1 MYRVFTRTEGIGM
14 AGPAAIG
21 IDLTEDERAE
31 LTRLAR
37 RRKTSQALATR
48 ARIVLAAADG
58 QSNADV
64 CRTLGVSRPTVQ
76 TWRRRFAEHR
86 LDGLHDEPRPGT
98 PRTVSDEQVH
108 EVVTRTLETKPKD
121 ATHWSTRS
129 LAAELGLSQSTVSR
143 IWRAF
148 NLQPHRAE
156 TFKLSTDPRFVE
168 KVRDVVGL
176 YMDRENKA
184 IVLCV
189 DEKSQIQALDRTQ
202 PVLPMRPGSP
212 ERHTHEYVRH
222 GTTSLFAALDV
233 RTGVVIGECHRKHR
247 HQEFIRFLNSVDE
260 VIRETAQPGVEVH
273 IVMDNYATHKT
284 PAVKRWFA
292 RRPRYHMHFTPT
304 GASWLNQVERFFSE
318 ITTRRIRRGVF
329 RSVRS
334 LEKAIRD
341 YIDTRNE
348 DAKPFA
354 WTADADNILR
364 RVKNVCMDTSDSG
377 H

>member
-1 MYRVFTRTEGIGM
+1 MHTEGIGM
-14 AGPAAIG
+14 AGPAAIK
-21 IDLTEDERAE
+21 IELTGVERAE
-31 LTRLAR
+31 LMQWTR
-37 RRKTSQALATR
+37 RRKTSQALAMR

-58 QSNADV
+58 MNNADI
-64 CRTLGVSRPTVQ
+64 CRKLGVCRPTVQ
-76 TWRRRFAEHR
+76 TWRKRFAAHR
-86 LDGLHDEPRPGT
+86 MEGLNDEPRPGT
-98 PRTVSDEQVH
+98 PRTVSDEKVH
-108 EVVTRTLETKPKD
+108 EVVMRTLETKPKD

-156 TFKLSTDPRFVE
+156 TFKLSTDPMFVD

-176 YMDRENKA
+176 YMSPPEKA
-184 IVLCV
+184 IVLCI
-189 DEKSQIQALDRTQ
+189 DEKSQVQALDRTQ
-202 PVLPMRPGSP
+202 PMLPMRPGSP

-233 RTGVVIGECHRKHR
+233 QTGVVIGECHRKHR

-260 VIRETAQPGVEVH
+260 VIRETSEPGVEVH

-292 RRPRYHMHFTPT
+292 RRPRYHVHFTPT
-304 GASWLNQVERFFSE
+304 GASWINQVERFFSE
-318 ITTRRIRRGVF
+318 ITTRRIRRGAF

-334 LEKAIRD
+334 LERAIRD
-341 YIDTRNE
+341 YIAARNE
-348 DAKPFA
+348 NAGPFA

>member
-1 MYRVFTRTEGIGM
+1 MYRVCTHTEGIVM
-14 AGPAAIG
+14 AGPAALKIE
-21 IDLTEDERAE
+21 LTDDERAE
-31 LTRLAR
+31 LLRWTR

-48 ARIVLAAADG
+48 ARIVLAAAQG
-58 QSNADV
+58 LNNAQI
-64 CRTLGVSRPTVQ
+64 CTKLGLCRPTVI
-76 TWRRRFAEHR
+76 TWRRRFAERR
-86 LDGLHDEPRPGT
+86 LEGLDDEPRSGT

-108 EVVTRTLETKPKD
+108 EVVTRTLETKPRD
-121 ATHWSTRS
+121 ATHWSTRT
-129 LAAELGLSQSTVSR
+129 LAEELGLSQSTVSR

-148 NLQPHRAE
+148 NLQPHRAG
-156 TFKLSTDPRFVE
+156 TFKLSTDPLFVD

-176 YMDRENKA
+176 YMSPPDKA
-184 IVLCV
+184 IVLCI
-189 DEKSQIQALDRTQ
+189 DEKSQVQALDRTQ

-222 GTTSLFAALDV
+222 GTTSLFAALDIK
-233 RTGVVIGECHRKHR
+233 TGVVIGECHRKHR
-247 HQEFIRFLNSVDE
+247 HQEFIQFLNSVDE
-260 VIRETAQPGVEVH
+260 VVRETAEPGVSVH

-348 DAKPFA
+348 DARPFA

-364 RVKNVCMDTSDSG
+364 RVKNVCKDTSDSG

>member
-1 MYRVFTRTEGIGM
+1 M
-14 AGPAAIG
+14 AGPSASAIE
-21 IDLTEDERAE
+21 LTDDERAE
-31 LTRLAR
+31 LLRLTR
-37 RRKTSQALATR
+37 RRTSAQALAMR

-58 QSNADV
+58 LNNAQIATKLDV
-64 CRTLGVSRPTVQ
+64 CRPTVI
-76 TWRRRFAEHR
+76 TWRDRFAQRR
-86 LDGLHDEPRPGT
+86 LEGLHDEPRSGA

-121 ATHWSTRS
+121 ATHWSTRT
-129 LAAELGLSQSTVSR
+129 LAEELGLSQSTVSR
-143 IWRAF
+143 VWRAF

-156 TFKLSTDPRFVE
+156 TFKLSTDPLFVD

-176 YMDRENKA
+176 YMSPPDKA
-184 IVLCV
+184 IVLCI
-189 DEKSQIQALDRTQ
+189 DEKSQVQALDRTQ

-233 RTGVVIGECHRKHR
+233 QTGVVIGACHRKHR

-260 VIRETAQPGVEVH
+260 VVRETAQPGVEVH

-284 PAVKRWFA
+284 AAVKRWFA

-304 GASWLNQVERFFSE
+304 WASWLNQVELFFSE

-329 RSVRS
+329 RSVQS

-348 DAKPFA
+348 NAKPFA

-364 RVKNVCMDTSDSG
+364 RVKNVCKDTSDSE

>member
-1 MYRVFTRTEGIGM
+1 M

-21 IDLTEDERAE
+21 IELTADERTE
-31 LTRLAR
+31 LTRWTR

-48 ARIVLAAADG
+48 ARIVLAAAEG
-58 QSNADV
+58 MSNAEI
-64 CRTLGVSRPTVQ
+64 CRKLGVCRPTVQ
-76 TWRRRFAEHR
+76 TWRKRFAERR
-86 LDGLHDEPRPGT
+86 LEGLHDEPRPGT
-98 PRTVSDEQVH
+98 PRTVSDERVH
-108 EVVTRTLETKPKD
+108 EVVTRTLETKPRD

-148 NLQPHRAE
+148 NLQPHRSE
-156 TFKLSTDPRFVE
+156 TFKLSTDPMFVD

-176 YMDRENKA
+176 YMSPPDKA

-189 DEKSQIQALDRTQ
+189 DEKSQVQALDRTQ

-212 ERHTHEYVRH
+212 ERRTHEYVRH

-233 RTGVVIGECHRKHR
+233 QTGVVIGACHRKHR

-260 VIRETAQPGVEVH
+260 VVRETAEPGVEVH

-292 RRPRYHMHFTPT
+292 RRPRYHVHFTPT

-329 RSVRS
+329 RSVRA
-334 LEKAIRD
+334 LERAIRD

>member
-1 MYRVFTRTEGIGM
+1 M
-14 AGPAAIG
+14 AGPAAIA
-21 IDLTEDERAE
+21 IELTEDERAE
-31 LTRLAR
+31 LRRWTR

-58 QSNADV
+58 LNNAQI
-64 CRTLGVSRPTVQ
+64 CERLGVCRPTVQ
-76 TWRRRFAEHR
+76 TWRRRFAERR
-86 LDGLHDEPRPGT
+86 LEGLDDEPRSGR
-98 PRTVSDEQVH
+98 PRTVSDERVH
-108 EVVTRTLETKPKD
+108 EVVTRTLETKPTG
-121 ATHWSTRS
+121 ATHRSTRT
-129 LAAELGLSQSTVSR
+129 LAEELGVSQSTVSR

-148 NLQPHRAE
+148 NLQPHRSE

-176 YMDRENKA
+176 YMDRDSKA

-189 DEKSQIQALDRTQ
+189 DEKSQVQALDRTQ
-202 PVLPMRPGSP
+202 PLLPMRPGSP

-222 GTTSLFAALDV
+222 GTTSLFAALDI

-247 HQEFIRFLNSVDE
+247 HQEFIRFMYSVDE
-260 VIRETAQPGVEVH
+260 VIRETAEPGVEVH

-292 RRPRYHMHFTPT
+292 RRPRYHAHFTPT
-304 GASWLNQVERFFSE
+304 GASWLNQVERFFAE

-334 LEKAIRD
+334 LEKAIRE

-348 DAKPFA
+348 NAKPFA
-354 WTADADNILR
+354 WTADADTILR
-364 RVKNVCMDTSDSG
+364 RVKNVCMETSDSG

>member
-1 MYRVFTRTEGIGM
+1 M

-21 IDLTEDERAE
+21 IELTDEERAE
-31 LTRLAR
+31 LTRWAR

-48 ARIVLAAADG
+48 ARIVLAAGDG
-58 QSNADV
+58 LNNAEI
-64 CRTLGVSRPTVQ
+64 CSKLGVSRPTVQ
-76 TWRRRFAEHR
+76 TWRRRFAERR
-86 LDGLHDEPRPGT
+86 LEGLDDEPRSGA
-98 PRTVSDEQVH
+98 PRTISDERVH

-156 TFKLSTDPRFVE
+156 TFKLSTDPLFVD

-176 YMDRENKA
+176 YMSPPDKA

-189 DEKSQIQALDRTQ
+189 DEKSQVQALDRTQ

-222 GTTSLFAALDV
+222 GTTSLFAALDIK
-233 RTGVVIGECHRKHR
+233 TGVVIGACHRKHR

-260 VIRETAQPGVEVH
+260 VIRATAEPGVSVH

-348 DAKPFA
+348 NATPFA
-354 WTADADNILR
+354 WTADANNILR
-364 RVKNVCMDTSDSG
+364 RVKNICMDTSDSG

>member
-1 MYRVFTRTEGIGM
+1 M

-21 IDLTEDERAE
+21 IELTEDERSE
-31 LTRLAR
+31 LLRWSR
-37 RRKTSQALATR
+37 RRKTAQALALR

-58 QSNADV
+58 LTNADIA
-64 CRTLGVSRPTVQ
+64 RKLGVCRPTVM
-76 TWRRRFAEHR
+76 TWRARFAEHR
-86 LDGLHDEPRPGT
+86 LNGLNDEPRSGA
-98 PRTVSDEQVH
+98 PRTVTDERVH
-108 EVVTRTLETKPKD
+108 EVVTRTLESKPRN

-129 LAAELGLSQSTVSR
+129 LAEELGLSQSTVSR
-143 IWRAF
+143 VWRAF

-156 TFKLSTDPRFVE
+156 TFKLSTDPMFVD

-176 YMDRENKA
+176 YMSPPERA
-184 IVLCV
+184 IVLCI
-189 DEKSQIQALDRTQ
+189 DEKSQVQALDRTQ

-233 RTGVVIGECHRKHR
+233 KTGVVIGECHRQHR
-247 HQEFIRFLNSVDE
+247 QQEFIRFLNSVDE
-260 VIRETAQPGVEVH
+260 VVRETSEPGVEVH

-292 RRPRYHMHFTPT
+292 RRPRYHVHFTPT

-318 ITTRRIRRGVF
+318 ITTKRIRRGVF

-334 LEKAIRD
+334 LEKAIRS
-341 YIDTRNE
+341 YIDTHNE
-348 DAKPFA
+348 DARPFT
-354 WTADADNILR
+354 WTADASNILR
-364 RVKNVCMDTSDSG
+364 RVKNVCQEISDSG